1 MYLVITQC
9 FASRVGGIEN
19 LLTNLALNLALTN
32 EVRVFADSHSRIND
46 EIFDSKI
53 KELNDFV
60 PVGVKSVIQEGFINV
75 KKPLVLDTDM
85 INWNPA
91 KFLGGADPTGNLKFK
106 A

>member
-46 EIFDSKI
+46 EIFDSD
-53 KELNDFV
+53 L
-60 PVGVKSVIQEGFINV
+60 
-75 KKPLVLDTDM
+75 
-85 INWNPA
+85 
-91 KFLGGADPTGNLKFK
+91 
-106 A
+106 